1 VNQWKEIVILVEM
14 TPEHLAV
21 FPAVIGATL
30 DVWSDSGACGDTA
43 TWAVYESVYQ
53 PPIPGL

>member
-1 VNQWKEIVILVEM
+1 MNSWKEIVILVEM
-14 TPEHLAV
+14 DPDRLAE
-21 FPAVIGATL
+21 FPATIGATL
-30 DVWSDSGACGDTA
+30 DVWADLGLTGDEA